1 MLLGGSPWHWHYTPP
16 AQASRM
22 HFHQM
27 QLYVALLYQH
37 TLIWMRAVRMTC
49 LQCQLMQWM
58 DADEKWERRNVFI
71 AHWSLGKKKKEKKR
85 RSWVQY
91 ISKICHWWRRSS
103 LLRISMHAELIMQC
117 VLQIASVSFRMV
129 AADVAVTFILFT
141 LEWVCDA
148 WPFTC
153 LLHSS
158 PLFSPGKEGSLSCT
172 RRCEGPEG
180 VHRYRAA
187 PCWVIMPRCC
197 GSSFQMHSQW
207 VVRRVGSLLPP
218 LAGISREMANP
229 CSSPKPFPALLRASG
244 FMCVCVF
251 VSKPCISIPYLSLLM
266 SRELWQRPSVAFCL

>member
-1 MLLGGSPWHWHYTPP
+1 
-16 AQASRM
+16 
-22 HFHQM
+22 
-27 QLYVALLYQH
+27 
-37 TLIWMRAVRMTC
+37 MRG
-49 LQCQLMQWM
+49 
-58 DADEKWERRNVFI
+58 KWERRNVFI
-71 AHWSLGKKKKEKKR
+71 AHWSLGKKKKKEELGAVHQQDLSLMEKVIIASNFHSR
-85 RSWVQY
+85 RT
-91 ISKICHWWRRSS
+91 
-103 LLRISMHAELIMQC
+103 C

-129 AADVAVTFILFT
+129 AADAVVTFILFT

-153 LLHSS
+153 LFHSS

-218 LAGISREMANP
+218 LAGIGREMANP

-244 FMCVCVF
+244 FVCVGVCVF
-251 VSKPCISIPYLSLLM
+251 VRKPCISIPYLSLLM